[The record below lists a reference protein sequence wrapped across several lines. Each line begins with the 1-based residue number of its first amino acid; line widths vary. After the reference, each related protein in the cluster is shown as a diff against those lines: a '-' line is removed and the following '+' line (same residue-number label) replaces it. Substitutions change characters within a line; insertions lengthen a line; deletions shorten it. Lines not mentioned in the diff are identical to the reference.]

1 MVEQTRKEM
10 TRRVGKRYTLG
21 VEQLL
26 RLRPAVCGMNVSKQ
40 DVFVIQQTKL
50 TRKNFFHFDDQFT
63 GFEYFFLRRENP
75 GPFLKV
81 HFIGKPCSLAGIMLN
96 VDIMPGIYKPADV
109 GRDDCNTVFVFFP
122 LFGQTNFHSV
132 LVLSQHIYAGRQMKN
147 CLTLL

>member
-1 MVEQTRKEM
+1 
-10 TRRVGKRYTLG
+10 
-21 VEQLL
+21 
-26 RLRPAVCGMNVSKQ
+26 MNVSKQ
-40 DVFVIQQTKL
+40 SVFVIQQTKL

-63 GFEYFFLRRENP
+63 GFEYFFLRREDP

-122 LFGQTNFHSV
+122 LFGQTNFHREKLRATAPVKQLSV
-132 LVLSQHIYAGRQMKN
+132 GRPADFAAPKE
-147 CLTLL
+147 LLCGKRKPMHPNEKISDRPKTAR

>member
-1 MVEQTRKEM
+1 
-10 TRRVGKRYTLG
+10 
-21 VEQLL
+21 
-26 RLRPAVCGMNVSKQ
+26 MNVSKQ
-40 DVFVIQQTKL
+40 SVFVIQQTKL

-63 GFEYFFLRRENP
+63 GFEYFFLRREDP

-122 LFGQTNFHSV
+122 LFGQTNFHREKPRVTAPVKQLSV
-132 LVLSQHIYAGRQMKN
+132 GRPADFVAPKG
-147 CLTLL
+147 LLCGKRKPMYPNEKISDRPKTAR